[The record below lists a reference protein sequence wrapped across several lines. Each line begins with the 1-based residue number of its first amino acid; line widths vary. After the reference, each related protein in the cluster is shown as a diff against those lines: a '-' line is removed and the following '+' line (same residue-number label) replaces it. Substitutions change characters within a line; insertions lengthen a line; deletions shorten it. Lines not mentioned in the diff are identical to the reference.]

1 MNLLLIQSAKLSDTL
16 IQDNPII
23 SKNTQSEPIEKTLS
37 IIDLVTSGGLG
48 GNLVMGALCILSF
61 FAIYIL
67 IERYSSINKASKE
80 DISFLKSIQNFV
92 EAKDI
97 EAAKTLC
104 KNTNSPISRMIEKG
118 VNRIDKP
125 MTDISSAI
133 ENQGKLEVYKMENNL
148 ANLATISGAAPMIGF
163 LGTVIGMIVAF
174 HEMASAGGNIDV
186 AMLSQ
191 GIYTAMVTTVAGL
204 VVGIIAFIS
213 YNYLVSKVDKVVF
226 MLEAKTIEFL
236 DLLHHNE

>member
-1 MNLLLIQSAKLSDTL
+1 MEEIETLVKDTIQLAEKA
-16 IQDNPII
+16 
-23 SKNTQSEPIEKTLS
+23 SEETSEKTLS
-37 IIDLVTSGGLG
+37 IIELITSGGIG
-48 GNLVMGALCILSF
+48 GNLVMGTLGILSI

-67 IERYSSINKASKE
+67 IERYSTIKKASKE
-80 DISFLKSIQNFV
+80 DKSFLKSIQNFV

-104 KNTNSPISRMIEKG
+104 KNTDSPISRMIEKG

-125 MTDISSAI
+125 MTDISAAI
-133 ENQGKLEVYKMENNL
+133 ENQGKLEVFKMENNL

-204 VVGIIAFIS
+204 VVGIVAFIA
-213 YNYLVSKVDKVVF
+213 YNYLVSKIDKVVF
-226 MLEAKTIEFL
+226 MLEAKTTEFL